1 MKKHEL
7 TIYGVLCL
15 NVTIFYRQG
24 LPSLFQVQ
32 KKLKVCR
39 SSKLNFSSNCFLAD
53 YSHIKLVWLHLAA
66 FSEHDILHF

>member
-1 MKKHEL
+1 MSKRHN
-7 TIYGVLCL
+7 I
-15 NVTIFYRQG
+15 
-24 LPSLFQVQ
+24 LPTGITFFVSGA

-53 YSHIKLVWLHLAA
+53 YSHIKLVWQHLAA